1 MGRELSFGSNLV
13 IVERSGFV
21 VNSRSLVTVDAHG
34 TVTLVVGD
42 SSSVGAVNGD
52 LIVVSTESVSVGIRI
67 REETTLE
74 HLVQR
79 GFHTRD

>member
-1 MGRELSFGSNLV
+1 MERGR
-13 IVERSGFV
+13 FV

-34 TVTLVVGD
+34 TITLVVGD

-52 LIVVSTESVSVGIRI
+52 LIVVSTESVSVGIGV
-67 REETTLE
+67 REKTTLE
-74 HLVQR
+74 HLIQR